1 MSGWQPIETLRSTRQ
16 VCHNQIVLSR
26 FYQPIDDDGEAAG
39 EMEIAW
45 AHVAYPT
52 HSGWRVG
59 TGGFVGVHGFA
70 SFPLS
75 DATHWMYLPTPPAG
89 DPA

>member
-1 MSGWQPIETLRSTRQ
+1 MEWLSIEKLGPSHRIS
-16 VCHNQIVLSR
+16 HNEIVIGK
-26 FYQPIDDDGEAAG
+26 FYQPVDDEGEAVG
-39 EMEIAW
+39 EMELSW

-52 HSGWRVG
+52 ASGWRVG

-75 DATHWMYLPTPPAG
+75 EATHWMPLPTPPVH
-89 DPA
+89 P